1 MGVYASDREP
11 TFAHSCEPWLSPAC
25 LFPPGDPTMS
35 RRSLT
40 YLVLT
45 IMTYVVAACSSPTA
59 PRNDD
64 PECRGG
70 WQGGSRDCP

>member
-1 MGVYASDREP
+1 
-11 TFAHSCEPWLSPAC
+11 
-25 LFPPGDPTMS
+25 MS

-40 YLVLT
+40 LAVLT

-64 PECRGG
+64 DCRGG
-70 WQGGSRDCP
+70 WAGGSGRVCP